1 MRRIL
6 ISVSAAAVCLLAPWW
21 WRTGVSGPYFV
32 GFAATIPAAVLLVCW
47 ALYGF
52 GVENWWRQSAF
63 LLPWVAFIAW
73 SLISTSWARFTG
85 PSQEAALQLLV
96 FALMVAALTTVPIRP
111 IWLIGGTLASLVLTS
126 LITFGQ
132 VILQGPVGLRI
143 FGEYVMRS
151 GAKLSILTA
160 EGQTYLRPYG
170 PTAHPNMLG
179 GFLTLALLLAVAL
192 FLDRRLSRSLT
203 IATGAAILTGWAALL
218 LTFSR
223 SAWIGLV
230 IGGIPLLVWLLRYR
244 TAVLGRR
251 VVPLMG
257 GAIIILI
264 LFIVAFRPFVFAR
277 GGIGDT
283 SMEQRSVADR
293 ALFTRY
299 TLRMIADEP
308 ILGVGIGM
316 NDWESAQYIVVDP
329 LKPDLAALPVHDVP
343 LLILSETGLI
353 GAVLIIAALSGAA
366 LLLWQRRP
374 LDVQQ
379 IGLLA
384 AFLGMAGASLFDFY
398 MWRQFPYAVLWF
410 ALLACALANSIR
422 SNTAIIGDNVKKM

>member
-1 MRRIL
+1 MRRLL
-6 ISVSAAAVCLLAPWW
+6 ISLSAAAVCLLAPWW
-21 WRTGVSGPYFV
+21 WRTGAPGPYFV
-32 GFAATIPAAVLLVCW
+32 GFAATIPAAALLVCW

-52 GVENWWRQSAF
+52 GVKNWWRQSAF
-63 LLPWVAFIAW
+63 LVPWVAFIVW
-73 SLISTSWARFTG
+73 SLVSTSWARFTE

-96 FALMVAALTTVPIRP
+96 FALVVATLATVPIRS
-111 IWLIGGTLASLVLTS
+111 IWLIAGTLMSLILTS

-143 FGEYVMRS
+143 FGEYIVRP

-179 GFLTLALLLAVAL
+179 GFLTLAILLAAAL
-192 FLDRRLSRSLT
+192 FLDRRIPRPLML
-203 IATGAAILTGWAALL
+203 ATGTAILMGWAALL

-223 SAWIGLV
+223 SAWVGLV
-230 IGGIPLLVWLLRYR
+230 IGVLPLLVWLLRDR
-244 TAVLGRR
+244 TAVLRRR
-251 VVPLMG
+251 VLPVMG
-257 GAIIILI
+257 GAVIILV
-264 LFIVAFRPFVFAR
+264 LFVVAFRPFVFAR

-329 LKPDLAALPVHDVP
+329 IKPDLAALPVHDVP

-353 GAVLIIAALSGAA
+353 GALLLIAALAGAA

-374 LDVQQ
+374 LDIQQ

-384 AFLGMAGASLFDFY
+384 AFLGIAGASLFDFY
-398 MWRQFPYAVLWF
+398 MWRQFPYVVLWF
-410 ALLACALANSIR
+410 ALLACALAS
-422 SNTAIIGDNVKKM
+422 SQPNTAIIENTVKKM